1 MGSAARR
8 LVDSGLV
15 LQGAPS
21 ATAAEILFVHDGG
34 GLEALALPALGDIYP
49 LRAARLEEAGSLLT
63 DTTLAVVFCVDM
75 SAPDTIRKIRDQFI
89 DAGTQAP
96 RIFILPNADRR
107 SIVQAY
113 SAGAH
118 QLLIAP
124 VSVASA
130 EQVIGP
136 LVNKS
141 AELLWG
147 RLTDV
152 QQSALRISLKL
163 FEDTHA
169 SSIRGE
175 GLDRASVTRAC
186 NGVISAVSHQDFPSL
201 LDALRSHHNYTFR
214 HSMFVTGSLVS
225 FCDVLGFCQE
235 DISRAATAGM
245 LHDIGKMVTPNA
257 ILDKPG
263 RLDPAELAI
272 MRGHVTAGG
281 EILSRHGDWPADI
294 VHAVLHHHE
303 RLDGAGYCD
312 GLSGAAIT
320 DLTRMVSIADVFSA
334 LIDKRAYKPAM
345 SGHDA
350 YQIMLKA
357 EGHLDMDLVAAFEPI
372 ALSIK

>member
-1 MGSAARR
+1 MSGVAYRTINARPVQYAAPPESA
-8 LVDSGLV
+8 
-15 LQGAPS
+15 P
-21 ATAAEILFVHDGG
+21 EILFVHDGG
-34 GLEALALPALGDIYP
+34 GLEGPALKALGSVYP
-49 LRAARLEEAGSLLT
+49 LRICKLGEAAAHLT
-63 DTTLAVVFCVDM
+63 SETLAVVFCVDL
-75 SAPDTIRKIRDQFI
+75 SSPETVRDIRKSFI
-89 DAGTQAP
+89 DAATQAP
-96 RIFILPNADRR
+96 RIFILPNSDRR

-130 EQVIGP
+130 EEVIGP
-136 LVNKS
+136 LVNRS
-141 AELLWG
+141 AESLWG

-169 SSIRGE
+169 SSLRGE
-175 GLDRASVTRAC
+175 GLDRDSVTRAC
-186 NGVISAVSHQDFPSL
+186 NSVITAVSHQEFPSL

-214 HSMFVTGSLVS
+214 HSMFVTGTLVS
-225 FCDVLGFCQE
+225 FCDLLGFCQE
-235 DISRAATAGM
+235 DISRATTAGL
-245 LHDIGKMVTPNA
+245 LHDIGKMVTPNT
-257 ILDKPG
+257 ILDKPS
-263 RLDPAELAI
+263 RLDPGEMAI

-281 EILSRHGDWPADI
+281 DILSRHGDWPADV
-294 VHAVLHHHE
+294 VHAVVHHHE
-303 RLDGAGYCD
+303 RLDGGGYCH

-345 SGHDA
+345 SGRDA

-372 ALSIK
+372 AFSIK

>member
-1 MGSAARR
+1 MGGVARR
-8 LVDSGLV
+8 TIDARP
-15 LQGAPS
+15 LQYGAPS
-21 ATAAEILFVHDGG
+21 ASAPEILFVHDGG
-34 GLEALALPALGDIYP
+34 GLEGPAIEALGSVYP
-49 LRAARLEEAGSLLT
+49 LGICRLPEAATHLN
-63 DTTLAVVFCVDM
+63 DQTLAIVFSVDM
-75 SAPDTIRKIRDQFI
+75 SSPETVREIRNSFV
-89 DAGTQAP
+89 DAAMQVP
-96 RIFILPNADRR
+96 RIFILPNSDRR
-107 SIVQAY
+107 SVVQAY

-118 QLLIAP
+118 ELLIAP

-136 LVNKS
+136 LVNRS
-141 AELLWG
+141 AERLWG

-169 SSIRGE
+169 SSLRGE

-214 HSMFVTGSLVS
+214 HSMFVTGTLVS

-235 DISRAATAGM
+235 DISRAANAGL
-245 LHDIGKMVTPNA
+245 LHDIGKMATPSA

-263 RLDPAELAI
+263 RLDPAEMAI

-312 GLSGAAIT
+312 GLPGAAIT

-334 LIDKRAYKPAM
+334 LIDKRAYKRAM
-345 SGHDA
+345 SGRDA

-357 EGHLDMDLVAAFEPI
+357 EGQLDMDLVAAFEPI
-372 ALSIK
+372 AHSIK

>member
-1 MGSAARR
+1 MSSTANRI
-8 LVDSGLV
+8 VDIGPRPE
-15 LQGAPS
+15 APPAVS
-21 ATAAEILFVHDGG
+21 PAEILFVHDGS
-34 GLEALALPALGDIYP
+34 GLDALALPALGDIYP
-49 LRAARLEEAGSLLT
+49 LRTARLEEAGPLLSG
-63 DTTLAVVFCVDM
+63 TTLAVVFCVDM
-75 SAPDTIRKIRDQFI
+75 SAPDTIRKIRDQFV
-89 DAGTQAP
+89 DAGAQAP
-96 RIFILPNADRR
+96 RIFILPTADRR

-118 QLLIAP
+118 QLLVAP

-141 AELLWG
+141 AEGLWG

-163 FEDTHA
+163 FEDTRA
-169 SSIRGE
+169 SSLRGE
-175 GLDRASVTRAC
+175 GLDRSSVTRAC
-186 NGVISAVSHQDFPSL
+186 NGVISAVSHDDFPSL
-201 LDALRSHHNYTFR
+201 LNALRSHHNYTFR
-214 HSMFVTGSLVS
+214 HSMFVTGTLVS
-225 FCDVLGFCQE
+225 FCDALGFCQE

-245 LHDIGKMVTPNA
+245 LHDIGKMVTPNT

-263 RLDPAELAI
+263 RLDPAEMAI

-281 EILSRHGDWPADI
+281 EILSQNGDWPADI

-303 RLDGAGYCD
+303 RLDGAGYCN

-345 SGHDA
+345 SGRDA

-357 EGHLDMDLVAAFEPI
+357 EGQLDMALVAAFEPI
-372 ALSIK
+372 AHSIK